1 MCWDGLKQHHSLM
14 WIRSARLKRVRTL
27 LRYSHGSQDNQH
39 EDFENYAYF
48 KPAFAAEKMKLR
60 TDKVTA
66 AKEEAKSD
74 GDVMRCAKRP
84 WEEAFD
90 KQRTLRGW
98 QKEGIFP
105 KFNCAFYWRLKAEES
120 KAQVTDKTR
129 PRVEPD
135 EEWLRKFNAP
145 HSSAALIDCNP
156 KQLDEEG
163 LQAEVEL
170 RVQARLDGAP
180 APEKLPAVRPQ

>member
-1 MCWDGLKQHHSLM
+1 M

-66 AKEEAKSD
+66 AKEEAKKAGRTISFQERIASGKLSD

-84 WEEAFD
+84 WEDAFD

-105 KFNCAFYWRLKAEES
+105 
-120 KAQVTDKTR
+120 
-129 PRVEPD
+129 
-135 EEWLRKFNAP
+135 
-145 HSSAALIDCNP
+145 
-156 KQLDEEG
+156 
-163 LQAEVEL
+163 
-170 RVQARLDGAP
+170 
-180 APEKLPAVRPQ
+180 